1 MLVCMFSWEIKV
13 QIYNKKSLNCMEA
26 AGEERL
32 MDVARIRTKDLVPTG
47 FRFRPTDEELVCC
60 YLKNKIEGNSLPCDI
75 IVECELYGVKEPWE
89 IWATFGGDHPD
100 DDQDLNR
107 FLYLFTR
114 LKNMANRGS
123 RIQRRVGSG
132 SWKGERKAD
141 RVRAHQSGKCV
152 GLKKRFHYE
161 NQRSMH
167 HRRWLLDE
175 YSLVPVKEVSS
186 SYMYACISIYAS
198 TLLDPPYKLS
208 RHNYHH
214 LYFPP
219 RYFLVI
225 CVVLTL
231 HSSFFSFFLPCLHI
245 ETQAYPPISIGN
257 RTNIAKMDGRAE
269 REGVILDIINL
280 KCTSLVQSI

>member
-32 MDVARIRTKDLVPTG
+32 MDLARIRTKDLVPTG

-175 YSLVPVKEVSS
+175 YSLVPVKEHDYVLCRLINNGPGSRKRWRSS
-186 SYMYACISIYAS
+186 DSINEGEEESGDEVIIDSKRNSINDMIS
-198 TLLDPPYKLS
+198 T
-208 RHNYHH
+208 
-214 LYFPP
+214 
-219 RYFLVI
+219 
-225 CVVLTL
+225 
-231 HSSFFSFFLPCLHI
+231 
-245 ETQAYPPISIGN
+245 
-257 RTNIAKMDGRAE
+257 
-269 REGVILDIINL
+269 
-280 KCTSLVQSI
+280 